1 MTEIRPNSP
10 VAKLNIMLLDELLY
24 LYFYMPYSHI
34 HMGRLDFIPG
44 MPDGVT
50 MCISFLNSLFLK
62 VS

>member
-24 LYFYMPYSHI
+24 FYMPYSHI
-34 HMGRLDFIPG
+34 HMGCLDFIHG

-50 MCISFLNSLFLK
+50 HYVCCFLE
-62 VS
+62 